1 MDDSLTTRGY
11 LVPGV
16 LALLLALAGFAT
28 VAAAVMH
35 DAPITLLDLRL
46 ANWLHFHANDSPLL
60 RKLMFGITQL
70 HSTPGA
76 LGLTA
81 LAGWWLVRR
90 GARHWMLALVA
101 AVPGGM
107 LLNVGLKHIFV
118 RVRPHFD
125 QPIITLTTY
134 SFPSGHTVAATLFY
148 GVLACYLARHAHSR
162 GARAGI
168 VVLACAMV
176 LLVAGSRLYLGAH
189 YLSDVLAGMLEGCA
203 WLAICVTGMAA
214 LHRPRR
220 TRALQSG
227 HPDYPEYQ

>member
-1 MDDSLTTRGY
+1 MDDSLTTRRQ
-11 LVPGV
+11 LMAGV
-16 LALLLALAGFAT
+16 LALLLALAGFAC

-35 DAPITLLDLRL
+35 NAPITLLDLRL
-46 ANWLHFHANDSPLL
+46 ANWLHLHANDSVLL
-60 RKLMFGITQL
+60 RSFMFGITQL

-90 GARHWMLALVA
+90 GARRWMLTIVA

-107 LLNVGLKHIFV
+107 LLNVALKHIFV
-118 RVRPHFD
+118 RARPHFD
-125 QPIITLTTY
+125 QPLITLTTY

-148 GVLACYLARHAHSR
+148 GVLACYLTRHAHSR
-162 GARAGI
+162 RARAGI

-203 WLAICVTGMAA
+203 WLAVCVTGMAA
-214 LHRPRR
+214 LYRRRR
-220 TRALQSG
+220 TPALQSE
-227 HPDYPEYQ
+227 HPEYR